1 MAIANGAHGELP
13 SRPNCDPD
21 LANRNVRPENTA
33 SASAKR
39 PSKPSFP
46 AGLISRRIL
55 RSSAPRAALGVFSGV
70 FFLGVFLGAIDTFLR
85 LRTCK
90 RTSPSYVTSVR
101 ACQGDEV
108 SEMRQLAPKNAQAVE
123 VAPKE
128 PEVPLCSLWRWGHAR
143 AAR

>member
-1 MAIANGAHGELP
+1 MAIANGAPGELP
-13 SRPNCDPD
+13 SRTNCDLD
-21 LANRNVRPENTA
+21 LANRSVRPENTE

-55 RSSAPRAALGVFSGV
+55 RSSAPRAALGVFSGVFFLGV

-108 SEMRQLAPKNAQAVE
+108 SEMRQLDPKT
-123 VAPKE
+123 PK
-128 PEVPLCSLWRWGHAR
+128 P
-143 AAR
+143 

>member
-1 MAIANGAHGELP
+1 MAIANGAPGELP
-13 SRPNCDPD
+13 SRPNCDLD
-21 LANRNVRPENTA
+21 LANRNVRPENTE

-70 FFLGVFLGAIDTFLR
+70 FFLGVFFLGVFLGAIASFLR

-90 RTSPSYVTSVR
+90 RTSPRYVTSVR
-101 ACQGDEV
+101 ACEGEKV
-108 SEMRQLAPKNAQAVE
+108 SKRGKLAPKTAQAV
-123 VAPKE
+123 
-128 PEVPLCSLWRWGHAR
+128 
-143 AAR
+143 